1 MHLSITSKLDD
12 ERALLLKNFLLRHN
26 MVLTYNKDS
35 GFEVRDDDV
44 ITKLKPAVI
53 MVLDRDESGEFY
65 IKSKRLAEEE
75 LDRMQMNGDL
85 SELERIVREKIN

>member
-1 MHLSITSKLDD
+1 
-12 ERALLLKNFLLRHN
+12 